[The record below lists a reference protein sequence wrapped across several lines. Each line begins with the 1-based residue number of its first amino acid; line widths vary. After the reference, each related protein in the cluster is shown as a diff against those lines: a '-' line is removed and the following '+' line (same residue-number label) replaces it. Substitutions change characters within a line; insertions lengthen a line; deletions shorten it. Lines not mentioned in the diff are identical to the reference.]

1 MVSLGTLLSG
11 PGGRKGFYWASAHAP
26 SPSLLGSAGSR
37 ERQRDPP
44 LPTYLDVGLLC
55 PWVRSEGESESSVAA
70 GPSAIHLGR
79 GPQRSNSLSLHSHGI
94 SEETGR
100 PAGCWRHLVASF
112 FNYIS
117 EYLSRSPVVKG
128 TGCIRVNYTV
138 RLGGPVHLV
147 LKPSVPT
154 HCPRLLLTHPPS
166 IHR

>member
-1 MVSLGTLLSG
+1 MATFVGSNGLPRYTAVRARWSERLLLGLSSCSQ
-11 PGGRKGFYWASAHAP
+11 PI
-26 SPSLLGSAGSR
+26 LGSAGSR

-94 SEETGR
+94 SEETGG

-128 TGCIRVNYTV
+128 TGCIRVN
-138 RLGGPVHLV
+138 
-147 LKPSVPT
+147 
-154 HCPRLLLTHPPS
+154 
-166 IHR
+166 